1 MSGQDRVGPGER
13 RGGGRISFPGA
24 FRAAVAAVL
33 ATSFLFIITAEIGS
47 GPAMATTAEGESGE
61 NPAPHASADAAV
73 VAAAV
78 AALPVASSVRVVTS
92 GGTTRLAFDV
102 TSDLD
107 VRAFVMADPDRVIV
121 DLPETIFAI
130 ETDAGRPVAKTG
142 KKTAKKTDKKTD
154 KHTAAPENAPVG
166 LIASYRFGK
175 LGPGRSRVVVD
186 LGAPARIVK
195 AATEVSDTGQRRLLL
210 DLAATDRPA
219 FEAAAAEAVRA
230 AVRPPDVAPA
240 PATTL
245 DASKPVIV
253 IDPGHGGIDIGAQN
267 SGGPPEK
274 EIVFAFARA
283 LEAALVETGR
293 YSVTLTR
300 TEDIFVPLGERV
312 RIARAANAQLF
323 LSIHADT
330 LSEGGVSGATVYTVS
345 DKASDAHAARLA
357 EKENFADKAAG
368 FDGAEEGGDVSGILF
383 DLARRET
390 RKYSHVFART
400 LVSIWKEAARLNKNP
415 IRSAGFKVLK
425 APDVPSALLELGYL
439 SSEKDS
445 ALLVDPEWRA
455 RTARAVA
462 QSIDRFFA
470 MRTPGMAA
478 DDNGGVASVAR

>member
-1 MSGQDRVGPGER
+1 MSGQDRVGPGARLDGE
-13 RGGGRISFPGA
+13 RISFPGA
-24 FRAAVAAVL
+24 LRAAAAAVL
-33 ATSFLFIITAEIGS
+33 AASFLFTITAEIGS
-47 GPAMATTAEGESGE
+47 APAVAATAEAEADA
-61 NPAPHASADAAV
+61 NPAPQGPADPAV

-130 ETDAGRPVAKTG
+130 DTDAGRPVARTG
-142 KKTAKKTDKKTD
+142 KK
-154 KHTAAPENAPVG
+154 TAAPENAPVG

-175 LGPGRSRVVVD
+175 LSPGRSRVVVD

-195 AATEVSDTGQRRLLL
+195 AATEVSDSGQRRLLL
-210 DLAATDRPA
+210 DLAATDRAA

-230 AVRPPDVAPA
+230 AIRPPQDVAAA
-240 PATTL
+240 PVAPL
-245 DASKPVIV
+245 DSSKPVIV

-390 RKYSHVFART
+390 RTYSHVFART

-455 RTARAVA
+455 MTARAVA
-462 QSIDRFFA
+462 RSIDRFFG

-478 DDNGGVASVAR
+478 EDNGGVASVTR